1 MDTYLQGRKVP
12 AVDGY
17 ERPSMEILH
26 LICKL
31 RWMGM
36 EDEAEKVQLKLQN
49 ATPINGIIAATHETD

>member
-12 AVDGY
+12 AVGDY
-17 ERPSMEILH
+17 ERPPIEILH

-49 ATPINGIIAATHETD
+49 ITPINGIIAATHETD